1 MDVIYYIIS
10 AYIDR
15 SGIRDGN
22 CVAFYSLGAI
32 FEACSRHYMTS
43 VTPMLE
49 PHPHAFLV
57 VERLFLRLRQALHH
71 KYHSNVGTES
81 PRLLVV
87 KRLFLRLR

>member
-1 MDVIYYIIS
+1 
-10 AYIDR
+10 
-15 SGIRDGN
+15 
-22 CVAFYSLGAI
+22 
-32 FEACSRHYMTS
+32 MTS